1 MDNYE
6 KVKVPL
12 VTVEE
17 PVEDTV
23 EPKEVEVED
32 PIDEDNK
39 DANME
44 SEKKKKKKKRSKKKP
59 VTGRRKNQLLE

>member
-1 MDNYE
+1 MENDE

-17 PVEDTV
+17 PVEDT
-23 EPKEVEVED
+23 VEVED

>member
-1 MDNYE
+1 MENDE

-44 SEKKKKKKKRSKKKP
+44 SEKKKKKNYLIRCKIIHLM
-59 VTGRRKNQLLE
+59 KN